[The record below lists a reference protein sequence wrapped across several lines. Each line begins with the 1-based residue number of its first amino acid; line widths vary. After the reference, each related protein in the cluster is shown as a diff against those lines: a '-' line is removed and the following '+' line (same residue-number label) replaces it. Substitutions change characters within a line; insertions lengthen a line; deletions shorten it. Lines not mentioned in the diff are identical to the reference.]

1 MTKLLSLSFKNR
13 IAFNYFFSG
22 SLLIV
27 LVFFIIYSVLKY
39 NVDEHINEEISV
51 ELNYHLS
58 NVEIINNQIKQIE
71 NTLKLTD
78 AETKRHDA
86 LQKAKEEQEAMELY
100 VKLVDPKTGKYTEKE
115 MQAMSE
121 KDIVEVV
128 DAEGY
133 KGSEAK
139 KLASEL
145 VKIAKG

>member
-1 MTKLLSLSFKNR
+1 MVANEAEGASIPAETMTADTTKGEEKKV
-13 IAFNYFFSG
+13 FNG
-22 SLLIV
+22 EE
-27 LVFFIIYSVLKY
+27 
-39 NVDEHINEEISV
+39 VDEEPKEVTLEPLV
-51 ELNYHLS
+51 EG
-58 NVEIINNQIKQIE
+58 
-71 NTLKLTD
+71 
-78 AETKRHDA
+78 
-86 LQKAKEEQEAMELY
+86 AKEEQEAMELY